1 MAVDIEDGGIL
12 DRTIDQIPGV
22 RSSSLSTQAVVR
34 QDESLLIG
42 GYNTEHRIASRDQVP
57 LLGDVP
63 LVGLLFSSRST
74 DVQRRERLFL
84 IRPKIIELPTG
95 EELPMG
101 EELPEPHFAPVREIN
116 LQLRAVEEK
125 ARLLAVGE
133 AESGR

>member
-95 EELPMG
+95 EELP
-101 EELPEPHFAPVREIN
+101 EPHFAPVREIN
-116 LQLRAVEEK
+116 LQLRAVEKK